1 MKTMSERNRCP
12 KHPGYILK
20 MLYLQPLS
28 LTMTG
33 VAMILGLSRHTIS
46 AIIHERKAVTP
57 EIALRLSRAFR
68 NTTPES
74 WLNLQRNY
82 DLWQASHRSSA
93 WMSVQSVVNDV
104 DQLEHSAFVS

>member
-1 MKTMSERNRCP
+1 MLMKTMSERNRCQ

-20 MLYLQPLS
+20 TLYVQPLS
-28 LTMTG
+28 LTVTG
-33 VAMILGLSRHTIS
+33 LAMILGLSRHTIS
-46 AIIHERKAVTP
+46 GIIHERKAVTP

-82 DLWQASHRSSA
+82 DLWQVSHRSSA
-93 WMSVQSVVNDV
+93 WMSVQSIVNESEKCD
-104 DQLEHSAFVS
+104 LK

>member
-20 MLYLQPLS
+20 TLYVQPLS
-28 LTMTG
+28 LTVTG
-33 VAMILGLSRHTIS
+33 LAMILGLSRHTIS
-46 AIIHERKAVTP
+46 DIIHERKAVTP

-82 DLWQASHRSSA
+82 DLWQVSHRSSA
-93 WMSVQSVVNDV
+93 WMSVQSIVNESEKCD
-104 DQLEHSAFVS
+104 LK